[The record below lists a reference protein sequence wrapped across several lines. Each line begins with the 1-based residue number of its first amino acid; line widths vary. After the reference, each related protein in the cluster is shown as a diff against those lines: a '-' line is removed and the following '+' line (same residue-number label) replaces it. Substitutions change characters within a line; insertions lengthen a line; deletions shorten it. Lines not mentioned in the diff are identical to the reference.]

1 MNAWTEPISAGVTA
15 CFTRIGWGGER
26 KQVPGLEWLREPW
39 DQIRKQQPYNNNSCG
54 PERERRDVFVVASPR
69 FPSHHLTE
77 PKSTL
82 LLCVCQD
89 VLAGLW
95 PNGSKWSFCL
105 CREVV
110 WQITE
115 ADPNELFCSL
125 LCYGCFH
132 TSSTRLVI
140 TFHLQSIP
148 KTKV

>member
-1 MNAWTEPISAGVTA
+1 MNAWTEPISAGVTV

-26 KQVPGLEWLREPW
+26 KQVPGLEWLREPR
-39 DQIRKQQPYNNNSCG
+39 DQIRNNS
-54 PERERRDVFVVASPR
+54 RTTTIVAPKGSAVMFLSR

-95 PNGSKWSFCL
+95 PNGSKWGFCL
-105 CREVV
+105 RREVV